1 MFRRKDRQLDVL
13 RTYQQALMER
23 GAVPQ
28 QTLRTPTRPPGFVS
42 DYVVPVAHAITW
54 GLVVATLGIVLFN
67 QLGDPKTSLWTLWL
81 EYFLITVI
89 LAYLC
94 TSAAV
99 WRLLWMALENKLGR
113 DLDKSGDI
121 GDRPIIKGRRDQPTS
136 RDIAGNIAKALLSDD
151 ELDDEEEGEVPH
163 VPEAGKIAI
172 DYPFKPNES
181 TLAWFV
187 RVSGIPEIGT
197 ASRVWEPLLGR
208 KRYQHFR
215 DSLIDAGWA
224 RWNAY
229 DTNGA
234 PLVNTGWCYDKD
246 PEEVYKNI
254 S

>member
-1 MFRRKDRQLDVL
+1 MFRKKDRQLDVL

-42 DYVVPVAHAITW
+42 DYVVPVAHSITW

-81 EYFLITVI
+81 VYFLITVI
-89 LAYLC
+89 VAYLA

-113 DLDKSGDI
+113 DLDRSGDI

-136 RDIAGNIAKALLSDD
+136 RDIAGKIAAALANDGD
-151 ELDDEEEGEVPH
+151 LDDEEEEDPEH
-163 VPEAGKIAI
+163 VPEAGQIAV
-172 DYPFKPNES
+172 DYPFRPDEQ
-181 TLAWFV
+181 TMAWFV
-187 RVSGIPEIGT
+187 RVSGDPKIGT
-197 ASRVWEPLLGR
+197 ASRVWEPILGR
-208 KRYQHFR
+208 KRYQNYR
-215 DSLIDAGWA
+215 NTLIDAGWA

-229 DTNGA
+229 DTKGT
-234 PLVNTGWCYDKD
+234 PLVNTGWSYDKD
-246 PEEVYKNI
+246 PEEIYKNI